1 MRSHRA
7 IDKAN
12 LVIAVLK
19 VVAHGRP
26 ARREGLGV
34 EWTDDERLPAGAIGR
49 GATPEEAHSEN
60 NNNKD
65 FLNQRKESASE
76 KKKLK
81 EILVVVKI

>member
-12 LVIAVLK
+12 LVIAVLN

-34 EWTDDERLPAGAIGR
+34 HGADDERLPAGAIGR
-49 GATPEEAHSEN
+49 SAAPEEAHSEN
-60 NNNKD
+60 NINT
-65 FLNQRKESASE
+65 
-76 KKKLK
+76 
-81 EILVVVKI
+81 I

>member
-19 VVAHGRP
+19 FVAHGRS

-34 EWTDDERLPAGAIGR
+34 QGADDERLPAGAIGR
-49 GATPEEAHSEN
+49 SAAPEEAHSGN
-60 NNNKD
+60 DINKIEEVIK
-65 FLNQRKESASE
+65 LNFRSRVEDN
-76 KKKLK
+76 
-81 EILVVVKI
+81 

>member
-26 ARREGLGV
+26 ARREGLSA
-34 EWTDDERLPAGAIGR
+34 ERADDERLPAGAIGR
-49 GATPEEAHSEN
+49 SAAPEEAHSGTQTNNIEN
-60 NNNKD
+60 VRSKD
-65 FLNQRKESASE
+65 SR
-76 KKKLK
+76 
-81 EILVVVKI
+81 